1 LGAGAVVPVAG
12 VAVVGVAVV
21 GLASVGAASV
31 VAVAV
36 VVAPSPLF
44 GAWTGFVAVV
54 RSLALREARPGSVSL
69 GMRTRGMSDLP
80 SGMAPS

>member
-1 LGAGAVVPVAG
+1 
-12 VAVVGVAVV
+12 
-21 GLASVGAASV
+21 V

-44 GAWTGFVAVV
+44 GAWTGLVAVV